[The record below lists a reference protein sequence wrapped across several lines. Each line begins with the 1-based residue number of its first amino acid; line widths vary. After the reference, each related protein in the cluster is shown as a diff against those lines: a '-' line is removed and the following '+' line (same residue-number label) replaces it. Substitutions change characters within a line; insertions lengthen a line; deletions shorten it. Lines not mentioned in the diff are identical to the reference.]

1 MNRESSTMT
10 ARVVPSAVFDPDAVL
25 TVTRPE
31 DIPLEL
37 FAARARRAKNGTAVR
52 RTAGVRTV
60 PF

>member
-1 MNRESSTMT
+1 MT